1 ALILAPNANVQV
13 GGTASADFNATA
25 IADTGQKAL
34 PGSISIASG
43 AVIDV
48 SGIKDLTLDATRN
61 QVTISP
67 LKGNE
72 LRDTPNYRSISTT
85 GAFTLNGQS

>member
-1 ALILAPNANVQV
+1 MFKQSRIDIGAEYVPVTAIAPAMGAFGTGNVVIGQNALILAPNANVQV

-43 AVIDV
+43 
-48 SGIKDLTLDATRN
+48 
-61 QVTISP
+61 
-67 LKGNE
+67 
-72 LRDTPNYRSISTT
+72 
-85 GAFTLNGQS
+85 